1 MFPRNL
7 RSSTI
12 MDMIQ
17 EGKEVCNFVG
27 LNTWKGITGIS
38 LQGKKL
44 FCLHWEMNMDI
55 TSGSRKVNRIS
66 D

>member
-1 MFPRNL
+1 
-7 RSSTI
+7 